1 MKFQLFVTEKKTDL
15 MSEYFV
21 ISLSFVRRI
30 ITICCSNDKRVG
42 LVEVNLQSGNCML
55 TLKIA
60 S

>member
-42 LVEVNLQSGNCML
+42 LVEVNLQKGNCML